1 MAWGRG
7 YSCSSYCSYTGVV
20 ITKIT
25 PKSSLDIKK
34 NGQDIVY
41 MSASDREFGYELVL
55 LFSPLSLCN
64 ETIML
69 AE

>member
-1 MAWGRG
+1 MAWERG
-7 YSCSSYCSYTGVV
+7 YSCSSCCSYTGVV

-34 NGQDIVY
+34 NGQDIGC
-41 MSASDREFGYELVL
+41 MSASEREFGYELVL
-55 LFSPLSLCN
+55 LLSCV
-64 ETIML
+64 MMF